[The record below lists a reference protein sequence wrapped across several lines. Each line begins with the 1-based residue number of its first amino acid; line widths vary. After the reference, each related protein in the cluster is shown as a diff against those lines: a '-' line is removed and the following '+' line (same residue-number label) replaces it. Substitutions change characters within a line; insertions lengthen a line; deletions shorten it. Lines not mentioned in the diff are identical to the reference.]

1 MVIDKWA
8 CFFLPQFNVHY
19 SILQQASIPSM
30 YSYWLFRN
38 VISRLWNNT
47 IQAIK
52 TLSYLDWKAFFSYIY
67 LYHRIVSFYS
77 DGVIMSRK
85 LNQSYHEEKIIFQ
98 IDSNSTIKD
107 KYSTYWGVV
116 RRYRYNIKK
125 YTLEIRNSKNQSI
138 LFKLK
143 DRQSLA
149 LLTDKIKVMMCN
161 MRIDMISKKNELR
174 NELLM
179 EAAGQ
184 SSSEQEKDDSQ
195 YSASQLQRDYRYN
208 QSTKQSYNISPTL
221 LKAKKMKAEARRRCL

>member
-1 MVIDKWA
+1 MFIILFYNKPVFPLCIRID
-8 CFFLPQFNVHY
+8 
-19 SILQQASIPSM
+19 SSEM
-30 YSYWLFRN
+30 
-38 VISRLWNNT
+38 
-47 IQAIK
+47 
-52 TLSYLDWKAFFSYIY
+52 SYLVYETTLYKQSKHFHIWIERHSFHTFG
-67 LYHRIVSFYS
+67 LYHRIISFYS

-98 IDSNSTIKD
+98 IDSNSTIRD
-107 KYSTYWGVV
+107 KYSPYWGVV
-116 RRYRYNIKK
+116 RRCRYNIKK

-221 LKAKKMKAEARRRCL
+221 LKAKKMKAETRCRCL